1 MAHTADHPKELAA
14 LVETLARRLD
24 ALAADNAL
32 MRAELAKRNTPPEV
46 SVEWTPLK
54 RAWRGRFSYETA
66 RAWCELGYV
75 RAIKQGGRWLVDPVS
90 LRAAVTS
97 RVSGAA

>member
-1 MAHTADHPKELAA
+1 MMVHAANTTELAA
-14 LVETLARRLD
+14 LVEALTRRVD
-24 ALAADNAL
+24 ALAADNVA
-32 MRAELAKRNTPPEV
+32 MRAEISQRNAPPEV
-46 SVEWTPLK
+46 PIKWTPLK
-54 RAWRGRFSYETA
+54 HAWRGRLSYETA

-75 RAIKQGGRWLVDPVS
+75 KAIKQGGRWLVDPVS